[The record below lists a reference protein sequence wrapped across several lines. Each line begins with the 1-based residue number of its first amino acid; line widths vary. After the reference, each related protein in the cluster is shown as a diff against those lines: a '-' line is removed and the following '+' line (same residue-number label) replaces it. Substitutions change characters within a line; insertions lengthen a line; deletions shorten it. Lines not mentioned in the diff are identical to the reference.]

1 MKRLFSAAEHTGDP
15 SSLTGSGLARICC
28 PAGHLCC
35 QLSDCQGRVV
45 AFQCLSTWFFS
56 HLLLWWPVCLIRGH
70 IFAYLLCEAAVL
82 ASGDFP
88 GSAVNAAV
96 PGGSCC
102 RACGGGGSPVSSG
115 GVWPLLMGWCCPAS
129 APGVGDGAEGAA
141 GRASWVPSRLSDNRL
156 CVQAAHDFHM
166 DPRLRRF
173 QKQDISLFLVG
184 SLYCWL

>member
-70 IFAYLLCEAAVL
+70 ILPIYYVRRLFWPVETFLGLQLTLLSLAA
-82 ASGDFP
+82 P
-88 GSAVNAAV
+88 
-96 PGGSCC
+96 
-102 RACGGGGSPVSSG
+102 
-115 GVWPLLMGWCCPAS
+115 
-129 APGVGDGAEGAA
+129 AA
-141 GRASWVPSRLSDNRL
+141 GPV
-156 CVQAAHDFHM
+156 VVGG
-166 DPRLRRF
+166 RRCP
-173 QKQDISLFLVG
+173 LEECG
-184 SLYCWL
+184 HC